1 MGPDDLVIHKSI
13 QLYDLSLEE
22 TIYRSDKKKKLKG
35 YMLHKKQR
43 PWEPKQ
49 SIPLTDVNKEGL
61 ESLGPPFLKQRAG
74 L

>member
-35 YMLHKKQR
+35 YMLHRSRR
-43 PWEPKQ
+43 PKNPSK
-49 SIPLTDVNKEGL
+49 SITLVTDVNK
-61 ESLGPPFLKQRAG
+61 KKA
-74 L
+74 